1 MHFFAHYRPPRAWLL
16 YLALAVTACIY
27 WPGVHGGWLFDDYP
41 NIVDNRG
48 VQPEHASIP
57 SLTRAAFSSPS
68 SEFKR
73 PLSSLTFAANY
84 LATGLD
90 PFWMK
95 VTNLLI
101 HLLNGL
107 LVYALS
113 RRLIRLSRHETFSAK
128 DEIRLAS
135 LIAAAWLLLPINLTG
150 VLYVVQRMESLANL
164 FVLAGLLGYVSG
176 RQKMLAGDFKQGL
189 VHAAGSLIVATGIG
203 LTAKET
209 AAMLPLYAALTEWI
223 LFGFRTSHGGPS
235 RSILALFGLTLVL
248 PLLAGLAW
256 LLPGVFRPENW
267 ATRDFTLTGRLL
279 SEARIVTDYISWTLL
294 PTPQDLSFYH
304 DDFRVSSSLLTPWT
318 TLPSM
323 LLLACLAYQAWRWR
337 KRRPLAAL
345 GLSLYL
351 GCHLLT
357 GTILPLELIYEH
369 RNYFASFGLLLA
381 IVPALT
387 ATPSPEGPPAFALAR
402 RTLLGV
408 LFVWWMLLTAMT
420 AQAWGNPLSLAEELA
435 TRAPESPRAQYELG
449 RTYIIYSHY
458 DPESRFT
465 QLAYAPLERAMKLPD
480 SSILPEQALIFMNSR
495 MHLPM
500 RDTWWDSMVKKLQ
513 AEPPGVQDES
523 SLAALAQCARE
534 RRCDLPHAR
543 MVEAFHAAL
552 AHPKPSARLLATYG
566 DYAWNVL
573 MNRELGT
580 QMTLDASKAAP
591 NEPAYH
597 ITLARMY
604 LAQHDFALAKQQIDA
619 LQALDIGGRLDN
631 VLPSLL
637 DELRAGWDA
646 APDHVD

>member
-1 MHFFAHYRPPRAWLL
+1 
-16 YLALAVTACIY
+16 
-27 WPGVHGGWLFDDYP
+27 
-41 NIVDNRG
+41 
-48 VQPEHASIP
+48 
-57 SLTRAAFSSPS
+57 
-68 SEFKR
+68 
-73 PLSSLTFAANY
+73 
-84 LATGLD
+84 
-90 PFWMK
+90 
-95 VTNLLI
+95 
-101 HLLNGL
+101 
-107 LVYALS
+107 
-113 RRLIRLSRHETFSAK
+113 
-128 DEIRLAS
+128 
-135 LIAAAWLLLPINLTG
+135 
-150 VLYVVQRMESLANL
+150 
-164 FVLAGLLGYVSG
+164 
-176 RQKMLAGDFKQGL
+176 
-189 VHAAGSLIVATGIG
+189 
-203 LTAKET
+203 
-209 AAMLPLYAALTEWI
+209 
-223 LFGFRTSHGGPS
+223 
-235 RSILALFGLTLVL
+235 
-248 PLLAGLAW
+248 
-256 LLPGVFRPENW
+256 
-267 ATRDFTLTGRLL
+267 
-279 SEARIVTDYISWTLL
+279 
-294 PTPQDLSFYH
+294 
-304 DDFRVSSSLLTPWT
+304 
-318 TLPSM
+318 
-323 LLLACLAYQAWRWR
+323 
-337 KRRPLAAL
+337 
-345 GLSLYL
+345 
-351 GCHLLT
+351 
-357 GTILPLELIYEH
+357 
-369 RNYFASFGLLLA
+369 
-381 IVPALT
+381 
-387 ATPSPEGPPAFALAR
+387 
-402 RTLLGV
+402 